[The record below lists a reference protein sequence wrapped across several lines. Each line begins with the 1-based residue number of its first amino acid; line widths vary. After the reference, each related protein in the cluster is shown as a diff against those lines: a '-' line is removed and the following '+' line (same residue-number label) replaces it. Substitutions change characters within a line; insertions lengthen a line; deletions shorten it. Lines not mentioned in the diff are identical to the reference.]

1 MDETRKTLAFVAA
14 AALVTIVAFLA
25 APGDPTPEA
34 FSDRG
39 EVFFP
44 DFSDPND
51 AASLEVIDFDEETG
65 RIDAFNVVF
74 KGTRWRIPSHHN
86 YAADDKDRLARTAAG
101 LIEVRKDDVVA
112 EVAADHESLG
122 VVDPLD
128 ESVASLAGR
137 GKRVTVK
144 DGNENLLADL
154 IIGKNVPGREGRF
167 RYLRVP
173 GQKRTY
179 AARFDVDVSSRFG
192 DWIEK
197 DLLELDLDR
206 IEQVTLKDYSI
217 DESTRILDQRDTIV
231 LTRGDPDWTA
241 NRMRSG
247 QKVDGVKMEDLL
259 KALDEL
265 TIVGVRP
272 KPAGLSRSLE
282 DNDEG
287 ISLNREGLV
296 SLQEKGYYF
305 TRDGQLVSNEG
316 EAQVRS
322 KDGVVY
328 TLRFGEIVYGAGE
341 AVTARDGDVGG
352 TADRTDRADRVKTGT
367 CSSPQIRRRC
377 FSGAAKTRRYG
388 FSGPGG
394 FAVDD
399 RRPDQSRPARK
410 TRRLEKERRDRAQD
424 HRGPEHPF
432 RPVVLRN
439 LRGQLRSDP
448 SAPRRPGHLPL
459 SAEAAGFTGSITGT
473 PACSFPYPDRKKR
486 FYEPPTRMS
495 DWPKTTP
502 ARRSWRAPCMTPAS
516 ASPSAIPAARCWN

>member
-14 AALVTIVAFLA
+14 AALVTIAAFLA

-101 LIEVRKDDVVA
+101 LIDVRKDDVVA

-341 AVTARDGDVGG
+341 AVTAGPEMSGAGGPNGPVGPG
-352 TADRTDRADRVKTGT
+352 ENRYLFITTKFDAGVFPEPRKPADTGFQARADSLWTTADRTNADLHEKHEDWKRNVETG
-367 CSSPQIRRRC
+367 
-377 FSGAAKTRRYG
+377 
-388 FSGPGG
+388 
-394 FAVDD
+394 
-399 RRPDQSRPARK
+399 
-410 TRRLEKERRDRAQD
+410 
-424 HRGPEHPF
+424 
-432 RPVVLRN
+432 
-439 LRGQLRSDP
+439 
-448 SAPRRPGHLPL
+448 
-459 SAEAAGFTGSITGT
+459 
-473 PACSFPYPDRKKR
+473 
-486 FYEPPTRMS
+486 
-495 DWPKTTP
+495 
-502 ARRSWRAPCMTPAS
+502 RRSS
-516 ASPSAIPAARCWN
+516 ADLNTRFAQWYYVISADSFDRIHLRRGDLVTSR

>member
-1 MDETRKTLAFVAA
+1 MDETRKTLIFIAA
-14 AALVTIVAFLA
+14 AALVTLVAYLA

-44 DFSDPND
+44 DFTDPND
-51 AASLEVIDFDEETG
+51 AASLEVIDFNEETG

-86 YAADDKDRLARTAAG
+86 YPADDKDRLAQTAAG
-101 LIEVRKDDVVA
+101 LIDVRKDDVVA

-144 DGNENLLADL
+144 DGNDNLLADL
-154 IIGKNVPGREGRF
+154 IVGKNVPGREGRY

-179 AARFDVDVSSRFG
+179 AARFDVEISSRFG

-197 DLLELDLDR
+197 DLLEVDLDR
-206 IEQVTLKDYSI
+206 IEQVTLRDYSI

-287 ISLNREGLV
+287 IGLNREALV

-316 EAQVRS
+316 ESQVRTT
-322 KDGVVY
+322 DGVVY
-328 TLRFGEIVYGAGE
+328 TLRFGEIVYGAGD
-341 AVTARDGDVGG
+341 AVTAGTEARDTGGTGGPGENRYLFITARFDAGVFPEPTKPVDTGFQARADSLWTDSDRTNADLHEKYEAWKSNVESGRRTSADLNTRFARWYYVISADSFDRIHLRRGDVV
-352 TADRTDRADRVKTGT
+352 T
-367 CSSPQIRRRC
+367 S
-377 FSGAAKTRRYG
+377 
-388 FSGPGG
+388 
-394 FAVDD
+394 
-399 RRPDQSRPARK
+399 
-410 TRRLEKERRDRAQD
+410 E
-424 HRGPEHPF
+424 
-432 RPVVLRN
+432 
-439 LRGQLRSDP
+439 
-448 SAPRRPGHLPL
+448 
-459 SAEAAGFTGSITGT
+459 
-473 PACSFPYPDRKKR
+473 
-486 FYEPPTRMS
+486 
-495 DWPKTTP
+495 
-502 ARRSWRAPCMTPAS
+502 
-516 ASPSAIPAARCWN
+516 

>member
-1 MDETRKTLAFVAA
+1 MDETRKTLIFIAA
-14 AALVTIVAFLA
+14 AALVTLVAYLA

-44 DFSDPND
+44 DFTDPND
-51 AASLEVIDFDEETG
+51 AASLEVIDFNEETG

-86 YAADDKDRLARTAAG
+86 YPADDKDRLAQTAAG
-101 LIEVRKDDVVA
+101 LIDVRKDDVVA

-144 DGNENLLADL
+144 DGNDNLLADL
-154 IIGKNVPGREGRF
+154 IVGKNVPGREGRY

-173 GQKRTY
+173 DQKRTY
-179 AARFDVDVSSRFG
+179 AARFDVEISSRFG

-197 DLLELDLDR
+197 DLLEVDLDR
-206 IEQVTLKDYSI
+206 IEQVTLRDYSI

-259 KALDEL
+259 KVLDEL

-272 KPAGLSRSLE
+272 KPVGLSRSLE

-287 ISLNREGLV
+287 IGLNREALV

-316 EAQVRS
+316 ESQVRTT
-322 KDGVVY
+322 DGVVY
-328 TLRFGEIVYGAGE
+328 TLRFGEIVYGAGD
-341 AVTARDGDVGG
+341 AVTAGTEARDTGGTGGPGENRYLFITTRFDAGVFPEPTKPVDTGFQARADSLWTDSDRTNADLHEKHEAWKSNVESGRRTSADLNTRFARWYYVISADSFDRIHLRRGDVV
-352 TADRTDRADRVKTGT
+352 T
-367 CSSPQIRRRC
+367 S
-377 FSGAAKTRRYG
+377 
-388 FSGPGG
+388 
-394 FAVDD
+394 
-399 RRPDQSRPARK
+399 
-410 TRRLEKERRDRAQD
+410 E
-424 HRGPEHPF
+424 
-432 RPVVLRN
+432 
-439 LRGQLRSDP
+439 
-448 SAPRRPGHLPL
+448 
-459 SAEAAGFTGSITGT
+459 
-473 PACSFPYPDRKKR
+473 
-486 FYEPPTRMS
+486 
-495 DWPKTTP
+495 
-502 ARRSWRAPCMTPAS
+502 
-516 ASPSAIPAARCWN
+516 

>member
-1 MDETRKTLAFVAA
+1 MDETRKTLIFIAA
-14 AALVTIVAFLA
+14 AALVTLVAYLA

-44 DFSDPND
+44 DFTDPND
-51 AASLEVIDFDEETG
+51 AASLEVIDFNEETG

-86 YAADDKDRLARTAAG
+86 YPADDKDRLAQTAAG
-101 LIEVRKDDVVA
+101 VIDVRKDDVVA

-144 DGNENLLADL
+144 DGNDNLLADL
-154 IIGKNVPGREGRF
+154 IVGKNVPGREGRY

-173 GQKRTY
+173 DQKRTY
-179 AARFDVDVSSRFG
+179 AARFDVEISSRFG

-197 DLLELDLDR
+197 DLLEVDLDR
-206 IEQVTLKDYSI
+206 IVQVTLRDYSI

-287 ISLNREGLV
+287 IGLNREALA

-316 EAQVRS
+316 ESQVRTT
-322 KDGVVY
+322 DGVVY
-328 TLRFGEIVYGAGE
+328 TLRFGEIVYGAGDS
-341 AVTARDGDVGG
+341 VTAGTEARDTGGTGGPGENRYLFITARFDAGVFPEPKKPVDTGFQARADSLWTDSDRTNADLHEKYEAWKSNVESGRRTSADLNTRFARWYYVISADSFDRIHLRRGDVV
-352 TADRTDRADRVKTGT
+352 T
-367 CSSPQIRRRC
+367 S
-377 FSGAAKTRRYG
+377 
-388 FSGPGG
+388 
-394 FAVDD
+394 
-399 RRPDQSRPARK
+399 
-410 TRRLEKERRDRAQD
+410 E
-424 HRGPEHPF
+424 
-432 RPVVLRN
+432 
-439 LRGQLRSDP
+439 
-448 SAPRRPGHLPL
+448 
-459 SAEAAGFTGSITGT
+459 
-473 PACSFPYPDRKKR
+473 
-486 FYEPPTRMS
+486 
-495 DWPKTTP
+495 
-502 ARRSWRAPCMTPAS
+502 
-516 ASPSAIPAARCWN
+516 

>member
-1 MDETRKTLAFVAA
+1 MDETRKTLIFIAA
-14 AALVTIVAFLA
+14 AALVTLVAYLA

-44 DFSDPND
+44 DFTDPND
-51 AASLEVIDFDEETG
+51 AASLEVIDFNEETG

-86 YAADDKDRLARTAAG
+86 YPADDKDRLAQTAAG
-101 LIEVRKDDVVA
+101 VIDVRKDDVVA

-144 DGNENLLADL
+144 DGNDNLLADL
-154 IIGKNVPGREGRF
+154 IVGKNVPGREGRY

-179 AARFDVDVSSRFG
+179 AARFDVEISSRFG

-197 DLLELDLDR
+197 DLLEVDLDR
-206 IEQVTLKDYSI
+206 IEQVTLRDYSI

-287 ISLNREGLV
+287 IGLNREALA

-316 EAQVRS
+316 ESQVRTT
-322 KDGVVY
+322 DGVVY
-328 TLRFGEIVYGAGE
+328 TLRFGEIVYGAGD
-341 AVTARDGDVGG
+341 AVTAGAEMPGAGDPPGRNG
-352 TADRTDRADRVKTGT
+352 T
-367 CSSPQIRRRC
+367 
-377 FSGAAKTRRYG
+377 
-388 FSGPGG
+388 SGPGENRYLFITARFDAGVFPEPTKPVDTG
-394 FAVDD
+394 FQARADSLWTDSD
-399 RRPDQSRPARK
+399 RTNADLHEKYEAWKSNVESGRRTSADLNTRFARWYYVISADSFDRIHL
-410 TRRLEKERRDRAQD
+410 RRGD
-424 HRGPEHPF
+424 
-432 RPVVLRN
+432 VVT
-439 LRGQLRSDP
+439 S
-448 SAPRRPGHLPL
+448 
-459 SAEAAGFTGSITGT
+459 E
-473 PACSFPYPDRKKR
+473 
-486 FYEPPTRMS
+486 
-495 DWPKTTP
+495 
-502 ARRSWRAPCMTPAS
+502 
-516 ASPSAIPAARCWN
+516 

>member
-1 MDETRKTLAFVAA
+1 MDEMRKTLIFVAA
-14 AALVTIVAFLA
+14 AALVAFVAFLA
-25 APGDPTPEA
+25 APGDLTPEA

-39 EVFFP
+39 EMFFP
-44 DFSDPND
+44 DFTDPNA

-86 YAADDKDRLARTAAG
+86 YPADDKDRLARTAAG
-101 LIEVRKDDVVA
+101 LIDVRKDDVVA

-137 GKRVTVK
+137 GKRVSIK
-144 DGNENLLADL
+144 DGNDNLLADL
-154 IIGKNVPGREGRF
+154 IVGKNVPGREGRY

-197 DLLELDLDR
+197 DLLEVDLDR

-217 DESTRILDQRDTIV
+217 DESTRVLDQRDTIV

-247 QKVDGVKMEDLL
+247 QKVDGVKIEDLL

-287 ISLNREGLV
+287 ISLNREALV

-341 AVTARDGDVGG
+341 AVTAGTEMSGQGGPGGPGRADGPGG
-352 TADRTDRADRVKTGT
+352 LGENRYLFITTRFDAGVFPEPRKPADTGFQARADSLWTNADRTDANLHEKHEAWKRNVENGRRTSADLNTRFAQWYYVI
-367 CSSPQIRRRC
+367 SADSFDRIHLRRGDLVT
-377 FSGAAKTRRYG
+377 S
-388 FSGPGG
+388 
-394 FAVDD
+394 
-399 RRPDQSRPARK
+399 
-410 TRRLEKERRDRAQD
+410 E
-424 HRGPEHPF
+424 
-432 RPVVLRN
+432 
-439 LRGQLRSDP
+439 
-448 SAPRRPGHLPL
+448 
-459 SAEAAGFTGSITGT
+459 
-473 PACSFPYPDRKKR
+473 
-486 FYEPPTRMS
+486 
-495 DWPKTTP
+495 
-502 ARRSWRAPCMTPAS
+502 
-516 ASPSAIPAARCWN
+516 

>member
-1 MDETRKTLAFVAA
+1 MDETRKTLIFIAA
-14 AALVTIVAFLA
+14 AALVTLVAYLA

-44 DFSDPND
+44 DFTDPND
-51 AASLEVIDFDEETG
+51 AASLEVIDFNEETG

-86 YAADDKDRLARTAAG
+86 YPADDKDRLAQTAAG
-101 LIEVRKDDVVA
+101 LIDVRKDDVVA

-144 DGNENLLADL
+144 DGNDNLLADL
-154 IIGKNVPGREGRF
+154 IVGKNVPGREGRY

-173 GQKRTY
+173 DQKRTY
-179 AARFDVDVSSRFG
+179 AARFDVEISSRFG

-197 DLLELDLDR
+197 DLLEVDLNR
-206 IEQVTLKDYSI
+206 IEQVTLRDYSI

-247 QKVDGVKMEDLL
+247 QKVDAVKMEDLL
-259 KALDEL
+259 KVLDEL

-272 KPAGLSRSLE
+272 KPVGLSRSLE

-287 ISLNREGLV
+287 IGLNREALV

-316 EAQVRS
+316 ESQVRTT
-322 KDGVVY
+322 DGVVY
-328 TLRFGEIVYGAGE
+328 TLRFGEIVYGAGN
-341 AVTARDGDVGG
+341 AVTAGTEARDTGGTGGPGENRYLFITTRFDAGVFPEPTKPVDTGFQARADSLWTDSDRTNADLHEKHEAWKSNVESGRRTSADLNTRFARWYYVISADSFDRIHLRRGDVV
-352 TADRTDRADRVKTGT
+352 T
-367 CSSPQIRRRC
+367 S
-377 FSGAAKTRRYG
+377 
-388 FSGPGG
+388 
-394 FAVDD
+394 
-399 RRPDQSRPARK
+399 
-410 TRRLEKERRDRAQD
+410 E
-424 HRGPEHPF
+424 
-432 RPVVLRN
+432 
-439 LRGQLRSDP
+439 
-448 SAPRRPGHLPL
+448 
-459 SAEAAGFTGSITGT
+459 
-473 PACSFPYPDRKKR
+473 
-486 FYEPPTRMS
+486 
-495 DWPKTTP
+495 
-502 ARRSWRAPCMTPAS
+502 
-516 ASPSAIPAARCWN
+516 

>member
-1 MDETRKTLAFVAA
+1 MDETRKTLIFIAA
-14 AALVTIVAFLA
+14 AALVTLVAYLA

-44 DFSDPND
+44 DFTDPND
-51 AASLEVIDFDEETG
+51 AASLEVIDFNEETG

-86 YAADDKDRLARTAAG
+86 YPADDKDRLAQTAAG
-101 LIEVRKDDVVA
+101 LIDVRKDDVVA

-144 DGNENLLADL
+144 DGNDNLLADL
-154 IIGKNVPGREGRF
+154 IVGKNVPGREGRY

-179 AARFDVDVSSRFG
+179 AARFDVEISSRFG

-197 DLLELDLDR
+197 DLLEVDLDR
-206 IEQVTLKDYSI
+206 IEQVTLRDYSI

-287 ISLNREGLV
+287 IGLNREALV

-316 EAQVRS
+316 ESQVRTT
-322 KDGVVY
+322 DGVVY
-328 TLRFGEIVYGAGE
+328 TLRFGEIVYGAGD
-341 AVTARDGDVGG
+341 AVTAGTEARDTGGTGGPGENRYLFITTRFDAGVFPEPKKPVDTGFQARADSLWTDSDRTNADLHEKYEAWKSNVESGRRTSADLNTRFARWYYVISADSFDRIHLRRGDVV
-352 TADRTDRADRVKTGT
+352 T
-367 CSSPQIRRRC
+367 S
-377 FSGAAKTRRYG
+377 
-388 FSGPGG
+388 
-394 FAVDD
+394 
-399 RRPDQSRPARK
+399 
-410 TRRLEKERRDRAQD
+410 E
-424 HRGPEHPF
+424 
-432 RPVVLRN
+432 
-439 LRGQLRSDP
+439 
-448 SAPRRPGHLPL
+448 
-459 SAEAAGFTGSITGT
+459 
-473 PACSFPYPDRKKR
+473 
-486 FYEPPTRMS
+486 
-495 DWPKTTP
+495 
-502 ARRSWRAPCMTPAS
+502 
-516 ASPSAIPAARCWN
+516 

>member
-1 MDETRKTLAFVAA
+1 MDETRKTLIFIAA
-14 AALVTIVAFLA
+14 AALVTLVAYLA

-44 DFSDPND
+44 DFTDPND
-51 AASLEVIDFDEETG
+51 AASLEVIDFNEETG

-86 YAADDKDRLARTAAG
+86 YPADDKDRLAQTAAG
-101 LIEVRKDDVVA
+101 VIDVRKDDVVA

-144 DGNENLLADL
+144 DGNDNLLADL
-154 IIGKNVPGREGRF
+154 IVGKNVPGREGRY

-179 AARFDVDVSSRFG
+179 AARFDVEISSRFG

-197 DLLELDLDR
+197 DLLEVDLDR
-206 IEQVTLKDYSI
+206 IEQVTLRDYSI

-287 ISLNREGLV
+287 IGLNREALA

-316 EAQVRS
+316 ESQVRTT
-322 KDGVVY
+322 DGVVY
-328 TLRFGEIVYGAGE
+328 TLRFGEIVYGAGD
-341 AVTARDGDVGG
+341 AVTAGTEMPGAGDPPGRNG
-352 TADRTDRADRVKTGT
+352 T
-367 CSSPQIRRRC
+367 
-377 FSGAAKTRRYG
+377 
-388 FSGPGG
+388 SGPGENRYLFITARFDAGVFPEPTKPVDTG
-394 FAVDD
+394 FQARADSLWTDSD
-399 RRPDQSRPARK
+399 RTNADLHEKYEAWKSNVESGRRTSADLNTRFARWYYVISADSFDRIHL
-410 TRRLEKERRDRAQD
+410 RRGD
-424 HRGPEHPF
+424 
-432 RPVVLRN
+432 VVT
-439 LRGQLRSDP
+439 S
-448 SAPRRPGHLPL
+448 
-459 SAEAAGFTGSITGT
+459 E
-473 PACSFPYPDRKKR
+473 
-486 FYEPPTRMS
+486 
-495 DWPKTTP
+495 
-502 ARRSWRAPCMTPAS
+502 
-516 ASPSAIPAARCWN
+516 